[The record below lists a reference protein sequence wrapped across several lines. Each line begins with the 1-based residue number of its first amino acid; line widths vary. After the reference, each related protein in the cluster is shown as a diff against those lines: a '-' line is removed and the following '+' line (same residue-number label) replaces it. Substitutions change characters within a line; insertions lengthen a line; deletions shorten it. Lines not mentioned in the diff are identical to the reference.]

1 MEVCVMHTSIP
12 NKKYSGGD
20 EVLRFLLNRLGQS
33 AILLLIV
40 TIITF
45 FLINLAPGGPASTMR
60 MDASPEE
67 RQAMVE
73 KLGLDQPI
81 HIRYIDWITNAL
93 KGDLGVSFT
102 SSEPVVQRIAERLP
116 YTIELTVFTIILSI
130 TIGILFGVI
139 SAIKRGKAQDHVI
152 NFFSVLGL
160 SVPAFWLGLM
170 LILLFS
176 INLGW
181 LPSSGVGARGAD
193 FNFWGWISHLIMP
206 VLILTTTVLPNIVRF
221 TRSSMLEV
229 ISQNYIR
236 TARAKGAKE
245 SIVLYVHALR
255 NALIPVVTIIGVLIP
270 RLLSGAVITEAI
282 FGWTGIG
289 TLILEAARGR
299 DYPLVMGV
307 TVVIT
312 VVVVLCN
319 LIVDLIYSR
328 IDPRVKNV

>member
-1 MEVCVMHTSIP
+1 M
-12 NKKYSGGD
+12 
-20 EVLRFLLNRLGQS
+20 LRFLLNRLGQS
-33 AILLLIV
+33 VVLLLIV
-40 TIITF
+40 TVITF

-60 MDASPEE
+60 MEASPEE
-67 RQAMVE
+67 RQAMIE

-81 HIRYIDWITNAL
+81 YIRYIDWITNAVQ
-93 KGDLGVSFT
+93 GDLGISFT
-102 SSEPVVQRIAERLP
+102 SSEPVIQRISERLP
-116 YTIELTVFTIILSI
+116 YTIELTVFTIVISVI
-130 TIGILFGVI
+130 IGILLGVL
-139 SAIKRGKAQDHVI
+139 SAIKRGKAQDHII
-152 NFFSVLGL
+152 NFMSVIGL

-176 INLGW
+176 ITLGW
-181 LPSSGVGARGAD
+181 LPSSGVGSRGAD
-193 FNFWGWISHLIMP
+193 FDLWGWISHLILP

-236 TARAKGAKE
+236 TVRAKGAKE

-289 TLILEAARGR
+289 TLIIEAARGR

-307 TVVIT
+307 TVMIT
-312 VVVVLCN
+312 IVVVVCN
-319 LIVDLIYSR
+319 LFVDLVYSR

>member
-1 MEVCVMHTSIP
+1 M
-12 NKKYSGGD
+12 
-20 EVLRFLLNRLGQS
+20 LRFLLNRLGQS

-81 HIRYIDWITNAL
+81 HIRYIEWITNAL

-102 SSEPVVQRIAERLP
+102 SSEPVIQRIADRLP

-193 FNFWGWISHLIMP
+193 FNAWGWISHLIMP

-229 ISQNYIR
+229 VSQNYIR

-312 VVVVLCN
+312 IVVVLCN
-319 LIVDLIYSR
+319 LFVDLIYSR

>member
-1 MEVCVMHTSIP
+1 M
-12 NKKYSGGD
+12 
-20 EVLRFLLNRLGQS
+20 LRFLLNRLGQS
-33 AILLLIV
+33 VILLFIV
-40 TIITF
+40 TLITF

-73 KLGLDQPI
+73 KLGLDKPI
-81 HIRYIDWITNAL
+81 YVRYIDWIKNAVQ
-93 KGDLGVSFT
+93 GDLGVSFT
-102 SSEPVVQRIAERLP
+102 SSEPVIQRIAERLP
-116 YTIELTVFTIILSI
+116 YTIELTIFTIIISV
-130 TIGILFGVI
+130 TIGILFGVF
-139 SAIKRGKAQDHVI
+139 SAIKRGKVQDNVI
-152 NFFSVLGL
+152 NLFSVLGL

-181 LPSSGVGARGAD
+181 LPSSGVGPRGSD
-193 FNFWGWISHLIMP
+193 FDLWGWISHLIMP

-236 TARAKGAKE
+236 TVRAKGAKE

-255 NALIPVVTIIGVLIP
+255 NALIPVITIIGVLIP

-289 TLILEAARGR
+289 TLIIEAARGR

-307 TVVIT
+307 TVIIT
-312 VVVVLCN
+312 IVVVLCN
-319 LIVDLIYSR
+319 LMVDLIYSR

>member
-1 MEVCVMHTSIP
+1 M
-12 NKKYSGGD
+12 
-20 EVLRFLLNRLGQS
+20 LRFLLNRLGQS
-33 AILLLIV
+33 VVLLLIV
-40 TIITF
+40 TVITF

-60 MDASPEE
+60 MEASPEE
-67 RQAMVE
+67 RQAMIE

-81 HIRYIDWITNAL
+81 YVRYIDWITHAVQ
-93 KGDLGVSFT
+93 GDLGISFT
-102 SSEPVVQRIAERLP
+102 SSEPVIQRISERLP
-116 YTIELTVFTIILSI
+116 YTIELTVFTIIISVI
-130 TIGILFGVI
+130 VGILLGVL
-139 SAIKRGKAQDHVI
+139 SAIKRGKAQDHII
-152 NFFSVLGL
+152 NFMSVIGL
-160 SVPAFWLGLM
+160 SVPASWLGLM

-176 INLGW
+176 ITLGW
-181 LPSSGVGARGAD
+181 LPSSGVGSRGAD
-193 FNFWGWISHLIMP
+193 FDLWGWISHLILP

-236 TARAKGAKE
+236 TVRAKGAKE

-270 RLLSGAVITEAI
+270 PLLSGAVITEAI

-289 TLILEAARGR
+289 TLIIEAARGR

-307 TVVIT
+307 TVMIT
-312 VVVVLCN
+312 IVVVVCN
-319 LIVDLIYSR
+319 LFVDLVYSR

>member
-1 MEVCVMHTSIP
+1 M
-12 NKKYSGGD
+12 
-20 EVLRFLLNRLGQS
+20 LRFLLNRLGQS
-33 AILLLIV
+33 VILLLIV

-45 FLINLAPGGPASTMR
+45 FLINLAPGGPSSVTR

-67 RQAMVE
+67 RQAMIE
-73 KLGLDQPI
+73 RLGLDQPVYV
-81 HIRYIDWITNAL
+81 RYVDWLKNAL
-93 KGDLGVSFT
+93 QGDLGISFT
-102 SSEPVVQRIAERLP
+102 SSEPVIQRIAERLP
-116 YTIELTVFTIILSI
+116 YTIELTLFTIIISVILGVFF
-130 TIGILFGVI
+130 GIL

-152 NFFSVLGL
+152 NFISVIGL
-160 SVPAFWLGLM
+160 SVPSFWLGLM

-176 INLGW
+176 VNLGW

-193 FNFWGWISHLIMP
+193 FNLWGWISHLILP

-245 SIVLYVHALR
+245 SVVLYIHALR
-255 NALIPVVTIIGVLIP
+255 NALIPVVTIIGMLIP

-289 TLILEAARGR
+289 TLIIDAAKGR

-312 VVVVLCN
+312 IVVILCS
-319 LIVDLIYSR
+319 LIVDLLYSR